1 MIFTVDSEDLPS
13 YVKGRPREIITKW
26 VEIFNIVSESN
37 GEELAF
43 IVSNKWLKKYYEDH
57 KYVKRCIINLEVQDT
72 EKLIS
77 RSDDGNEYVTLVL
90 GSTEPHKDG
99 MVYSEALLK
108 KWESDINKGNLNI
121 GGDLDHE
128 LYDKLLDSGLSDD
141 TIKKELKN
149 KPSIA
154 KAFKAIYENGKLF
167 LRAMIDKRYRK
178 IITESKG
185 VSAEAFVKMDKNK
198 AIDGELLGFS
208 FNVRTT
214 PADNLAGVLA

>member
-1 MIFTVDSEDLPS
+1 MFTPEDQNLPT
-13 YVKGRPREIITKW
+13 YVRGRPREIVIKW
-26 VEIFNIVSESN
+26 VDIFNTVTKEH

-43 IVSNKWLKKYYEDH
+43 IVANKWLTKYYADH
-57 KYVKRCIINLEVQDT
+57 KYVKRCVIQMDVDSS
-72 EKLIS
+72 EKFIS
-77 RSDDGNEYVTLVL
+77 RSEDGEEYISLVL

-99 MVYSEALLK
+99 MIYSEALLK
-108 KWESDINKGNLNI
+108 KWESDINTGHLSI
-121 GGDLDHE
+121 GGDIDHE

-141 TIKKELKN
+141 TIRKELKS

-185 VSAEAFVKMDKNK
+185 VSAEAFVKMDNNK

-214 PADNLAGVLA
+214 PADNLAGVLV

>member
-1 MIFTVDSEDLPS
+1 MPYTVDSENLPS
-13 YVKGRPREIITKW
+13 YVKGRPREIIQRW
-26 VEIFNIVSESN
+26 VEIFNSIYTDN

-43 IVSNKWLKKYYEDH
+43 VVANKWLKRYYETH
-57 KYVKRCIINLEVQDT
+57 KYVKRCIIQMDVDSSQ
-72 EKLIS
+72 KFIS
-77 RSDDGNEYVTLVL
+77 RSDDGEEYITLVL

-99 MVYSEALLK
+99 LVYSEELLK
-108 KWESDINKGNLNI
+108 KWEGDINQGKLSI
-121 GGDLDHE
+121 GGDIDHE

-141 TIKKELKN
+141 TIRKELKS

-167 LRAMIDKRYRK
+167 LRALIDKRYRK

-185 VSAEAFVKMDKNK
+185 VSAEAFVKMNNNK

-208 FNVRTT
+208 FNVNTT
-214 PADNLAGVLA
+214 PADNFAGVLA

>member
-1 MIFTVDSEDLPS
+1 MKFTIDSQELPS
-13 YVKGRPREIITKW
+13 YVKGRPREIVTKW
-26 VEIFNIVSESN
+26 VEIFNQVCDSN
-37 GEELAF
+37 GPELAF
-43 IVSNKWLKKYYEDH
+43 IVSNKWLTKYYTDH
-57 KYVKRCIINLEVQDT
+57 KYVKRCIISLDVDSSQ
-72 EKLIS
+72 KFIS
-77 RSDDGNEYVTLVL
+77 RSDDGEEYVTLVL

-99 MVYSEALLK
+99 MIYSEELLK
-108 KWESDINKGNLNI
+108 KWEGDINQGKLSI

-128 LYDKLLDSGLSDD
+128 LYDKLLDSGLSDE
-141 TIKKELKN
+141 TIRKELKS

-178 IITESKG
+178 IINESKG

-208 FNVRTT
+208 FNVKTT
-214 PADNLAGVLA
+214 PADNFAGVLA

>member
-1 MIFTVDSEDLPS
+1 MPYTVDSPELPA

-26 VEIFNIVSESN
+26 VEVFNLVSDVN
-37 GEELAF
+37 GEDLAF
-43 IVSNKWLKKYYEDH
+43 VVANKWLKKYYEDH
-57 KYVKRCIINLEVQDT
+57 KYVKRCIVQMEVDT
-72 EKLIS
+72 SEKFIS
-77 RSDDGNEYVTLVL
+77 RSDDGEEYITLVL

-99 MVYSEALLK
+99 LVYSESLLK
-108 KWESDINKGNLNI
+108 KWEGDINQGKLNI
-121 GGDLDHE
+121 GGDIDHE

-141 TIKKELKN
+141 TIRKELKS

-178 IITESKG
+178 IINESKG
-185 VSAEAFVKMDKNK
+185 VSAEAFVKMDNNQ

-208 FNVRTT
+208 FNVKTT
-214 PADNLAGVLA
+214 PADNFAGVLA